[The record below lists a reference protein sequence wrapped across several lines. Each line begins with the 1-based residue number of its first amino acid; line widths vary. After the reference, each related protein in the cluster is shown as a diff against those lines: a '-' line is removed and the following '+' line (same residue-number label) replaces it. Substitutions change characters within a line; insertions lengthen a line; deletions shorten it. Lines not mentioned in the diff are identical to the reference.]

1 MRPNSIPA
9 GFFSPKKTGGGE
21 KIRDVYPYVP
31 MGTHS
36 AVVFLGVG
44 LNGCLKEN
52 TEPHR
57 GMTGAHR
64 GNLPRL

>member
-1 MRPNSIPA
+1 MDCKLGKFPNATKLNPRR
-9 GFFSPKKTGGGE
+9 FFFTKKTGGGE

-44 LNGCLKEN
+44 LNGC
-52 TEPHR
+52 
-57 GMTGAHR
+57 
-64 GNLPRL
+64 